1 MLFLKADDLKTG
13 MRLAKPIYNKNGV
26 MLYER
31 NSKLTSQGIVSI
43 HNFGLIGVY
52 ILEPAEPVPPMTEDD
67 IAFERF
73 QAMSVFAIKEILDAI
88 SKQKEPKNMYP
99 FANQVIKQYG
109 TLHHKI
115 NFVQNLRSAEDAV
128 YKHALNTAILCALI
142 SKQLKL
148 EFKKQLDVVVGGIL
162 YDIGELLVPLSLRKM
177 KASEMDDETRDKIYT
192 YHIAGYQLLNKFY
205 DLDPNVRRTAT
216 LGCKELYHLSSDE
229 EEAVD
234 IKVQEVEILKVA
246 AVFDNMTAMKYE
258 EEPLSEISA
267 LRHLQDRKNG
277 FDQDVVRGL
286 VNSINI
292 LNPGVCVELSN
303 GDRGLVIAEGP
314 LDILKPF
321 VLSFKNNQ
329 VLNLADDK
337 VSSEI
342 QVVDIMKTMDNR
354 HVVNS
359 DLLTTYQGEGLAMG
373 QKRDKK
379 HF

>member
-1 MLFLKADDLKTG
+1 MYVFSIQDELDKILQTK
-13 MRLAKPIYNKNGV
+13 RLYKMPTIAAN
-26 MLYER
+26 
-31 NSKLTSQGIVSI
+31 IVKSYG
-43 HNFGLIGVY
+43 H
-52 ILEPAEPVPPMTEDD
+52 
-67 IAFERF
+67 
-73 QAMSVFAIKEILDAI
+73 LD
-88 SKQKEPKNMYP
+88 K
-99 FANQVIKQYG
+99 
-109 TLHHKI
+109 KI

-148 EFKKQLDVVVGGIL
+148 EFKKQLDVVVAGIL

-177 KASEMDDETRDKIYT
+177 KSSEMDDETRDKIYT
-192 YHIAGYQLLNKFY
+192 YRIAGYQLLNKFY

-216 LGCKELYHLSSDE
+216 LGCKELYQLSSDE

-267 LRHLQDRKNG
+267 LRYLQDKKNG
-277 FDQDVVRGL
+277 FDQDVVVGL

-321 VLSFKNNQ
+321 VLSFKDNQ
-329 VLNLADDK
+329 VLNLADDR

-342 QVVDIMKTMDNR
+342 QIVDIMKTMDNR

-359 DLLTTYQGEGLAMG
+359 DLLATYQGNGLAMG